1 MKRSIEITSFSA
13 VFRQSHKLALA
24 SVVLVST
31 ASYATAE
38 DEVTTLMLDSVA
50 QAEDAKVGFGTGSI
64 ILAPIPLKN
73 PALGDGLIVT
83 GGYLFKFDDK
93 SDTSFIGVASM
104 RTSNGSNGTG
114 IAANL
119 KFGGGRW
126 SILSMF
132 GKAHANYSIYGIGKL
147 RFGPLP
153 LSQEGS
159 FARFGVEYGISD
171 RLWLGVDAQYLD
183 TTLRSNASATIPL
196 PNLPGL
202 EVGVRQVIA
211 GPKITFDTRDDTIY
225 PTRGSY
231 GSLLVQRGFGLG
243 TFDNQF
249 TRGTAVAK
257 GYIPVDDRGVLAV
270 AATACQA
277 SDKAPFFNM
286 CSVGTTDK
294 LRGYAAGQYIDN
306 ALLSAQAEF
315 RYRLGPRWGLAAF
328 AGASA
333 VGSDLS
339 SVGKPLYAGGIGIRF
354 RLLKDFPLDFSI
366 DQAINGDGQSST
378 YIYIGQSF

>member
-1 MKRSIEITSFSA
+1 MKRSTEITWFSA
-13 VFRQSHKLALA
+13 VVRQGRKLALA
-24 SVVLVST
+24 SLVLVSA
-31 ASYATAE
+31 ASHAAAE
-38 DEVTTLMLDSVA
+38 DEVTTLMTDTVA
-50 QAEDAKVGFGTGSI
+50 QAEDAKIGFGNGSI
-64 ILAPIPLKN
+64 IVAPIPLKN

-93 SDTSFIGVASM
+93 SDTSFIGAAAM
-104 RTSNGSNGTG
+104 RTSNGSMGAG

-119 KFGGGRW
+119 NFGGGRW
-126 SILSMF
+126 SVLSMF
-132 GKAHANYSIYGIGKL
+132 GKARANYSICGIGKL

-159 FARFGVEYGISD
+159 FARLGVEYGVSD
-171 RLWLGVDAQYLD
+171 RLSLGVDAQYLD
-183 TTLRSNASATIPL
+183 TTLRSNASDAVPL

-211 GPKITFDTRDDTIY
+211 GPKFTYDTRDDTIY
-225 PTRGSY
+225 PTRGFY

-257 GYIPVDDRGVLAV
+257 GFRPVGDRGVLAV
-270 AATACQA
+270 AATVCQA

-294 LRGYAAGQYIDN
+294 LRGHAAGQYIDN

-315 RYRLGPRWGLAAF
+315 RYRLGQRWGVAAF

-339 SVGKPLYAGGIGIRF
+339 NLGKPLYAGGIGVRY
-354 RLLKDFPLDFSI
+354 RLLKDFPLDFSV
-366 DQAINGDGQSST
+366 DQAINGDGESST
-378 YIYIGQSF
+378 YIYIGQTF